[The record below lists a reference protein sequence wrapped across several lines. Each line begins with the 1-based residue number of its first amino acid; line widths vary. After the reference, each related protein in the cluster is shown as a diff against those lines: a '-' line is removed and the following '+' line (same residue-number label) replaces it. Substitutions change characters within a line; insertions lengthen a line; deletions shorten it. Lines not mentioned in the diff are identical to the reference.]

1 MEYCAEDKFS
11 IVHVFVI
18 WVISF
23 VDVAVDVVVVGV
35 GVAGVAVVAAVVVH

>member
-35 GVAGVAVVAAVVVH
+35 AGVAVVAAVVVH